1 MSRSIGIVD
10 KTPFDNYTLEKA
22 NTQNWDKVEHAV
34 ILAAG
39 NGSRF
44 KEKGVELPKVLLKVG
59 GLRLLERAVLSLNQI
74 GVKHFYI
81 VVGAYKEQIIEVM
94 SKIKRLEDLDI
105 NFVECADYNL
115 GNGVSFGK
123 GAEQIDAP
131 FLLTMSDHIFSI
143 KTLQSFV
150 DNVKEVPNLPALAC
164 DPKLEDVFD
173 MDDATKVQS
182 KDGFIHKIN
191 KELSSYDLIDTG
203 LFYFPANYG
212 KKIAQKAREGA
223 HGVSDIMK
231 QLIAEKGVRTAVI
244 KKAIWQD
251 VDNPSMRK
259 EAEKRLLKTLIKD
272 TDGWVS
278 KNINRVFSTRTS
290 LFLSK
295 FNTSPNF
302 VTTFVFFFTL
312 WGAWMV
318 ATGEYMYIALGGLI
332 FQIASIL
339 DGCDGE
345 LARLTYK
352 GSRFGAWY
360 DTITDNIRYVVFLT
374 ALGIGAYTATGNEIY
389 FYCAIV
395 LAVFASYTA
404 FIMGRFVWQN
414 GGPLTNLEVTKQVD
428 ENVNNSEGIF
438 SKIVKN
444 LRGIEKQDVSAFMA
458 FILCIIGLYKVM
470 FWIAFVGVIIAAFAV
485 TKSINAAKKRAAELS

>member
-1 MSRSIGIVD
+1 MNSIIDIAEKKSSENYKLKESRNQ
-10 KTPFDNYTLEKA
+10 K
-22 NTQNWDKVEHAV
+22 WDKVEHAV

-59 GLRLLERAVLSLNQI
+59 GLRLLERAILALNQV

-81 VVGAYKEQIIEVM
+81 VVGAYKEQIIGVM
-94 SKIKRLEDLDI
+94 SKIKRLEDLDV
-105 NFVECADYNL
+105 NFVECADYEL

-123 GAEQIDAP
+123 GAEKIDAP

-143 KTLQSFV
+143 KTLQAFI
-150 DNVKEVPNLPALAC
+150 DNVKEVPELPALAC
-164 DPKLEDVFD
+164 DPNLEEVFD

-182 KDGFIHKIN
+182 KNGFIHKIN
-191 KELSSYDLIDTG
+191 KQLTSYDLIDTG

-212 KKIAQKAREGA
+212 KKIAQKAKEGA

-231 QLIAEKGVRTAVI
+231 QLIVENGVRTAVI

-259 EAEKRLLKTLIKD
+259 EAEKRLLQTLVKD

-318 ATGEYMYIALGGLI
+318 STGEYMYIALGGLI

-374 ALGIGAYTATGNEIY
+374 ALGIGAYNATGNELY

-395 LAVFASYTA
+395 LAIFASYTA
-404 FIMGRFVWQN
+404 FIMGKFVWQN

-428 ENVNNSEGIF
+428 ENVNNSEGLF

-485 TKSINAAKKRAAELS
+485 TKSINAAKKRALA